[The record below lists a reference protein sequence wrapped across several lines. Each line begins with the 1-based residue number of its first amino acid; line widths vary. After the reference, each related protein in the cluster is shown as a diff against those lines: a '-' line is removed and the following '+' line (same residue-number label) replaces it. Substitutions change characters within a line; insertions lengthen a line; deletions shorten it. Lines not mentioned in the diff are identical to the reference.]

1 MSNVAIDTGRQW
13 SCSIC
18 GNSAGNREHHAREM
32 MFGTREVFSYQ
43 ECGKCGCV
51 QLVDEIGDLS
61 RHYPADYYSFRAL
74 PRSRLRRLKHWL
86 KAARA
91 RRILTGRSSLAGYLG
106 SIVARGR
113 SVIDDAWLQEAV
125 RHGLQF
131 GSRILDVGCGSGKTL
146 VALQANG
153 FRQLFGVDPFIPED
167 VRDGS
172 SLWIRRSRLE
182 DLRDDFDFIMFHH
195 SFEHISEGESL
206 LRAARD
212 RVAPG
217 GMILVRIPIVG
228 ELWDRYGVDWVQL
241 DAPRHLYIHS
251 KASFIGVAERCGL
264 QTCAIVDD
272 GGAFGF
278 WGSEQYARDIP
289 LMSPK
294 SHFVDPQHSMFDAR
308 AIARFES
315 EAQALNAAG
324 RGDQTCFFLRPSSE

>member
-1 MSNVAIDTGRQW
+1 MDSLALLRRTSVRRLMRVRRSAPEINALRGEGRSLRCSRRARLRPSARRDRRTTLLERARDGSRSTMQTRAKECSQTPPQEDSMSNVAIDTGRQW

-172 SLWIRRSRLE
+172 SLWIRRSLLE

-212 RVAPG
+212 RRRSRRDDP
-217 GMILVRIPIVG
+217 RTNPDRWRIVG
-228 ELWDRYGVDWVQL
+228 PLWSRLG
-241 DAPRHLYIHS
+241 AARCA
-251 KASFIGVAERCGL
+251 AS
-264 QTCAIVDD
+264 
-272 GGAFGF
+272 
-278 WGSEQYARDIP
+278 P
-289 LMSPK
+289 L
-294 SHFVDPQHSMFDAR
+294 HPQ
-308 AIARFES
+308 
-315 EAQALNAAG
+315 
-324 RGDQTCFFLRPSSE
+324 